1 MTIDIIAKYQMYI
14 LFFQETERYI
24 FWKKLKR
31 YIHNPPL
38 KNFFQKLI

>member
-1 MTIDIIAKYQMYI
+1 MIIIAKYQMYK
-14 LFFQETERYI
+14 LFFRETERYI
-24 FWKKLKR
+24 FLKKIKTI